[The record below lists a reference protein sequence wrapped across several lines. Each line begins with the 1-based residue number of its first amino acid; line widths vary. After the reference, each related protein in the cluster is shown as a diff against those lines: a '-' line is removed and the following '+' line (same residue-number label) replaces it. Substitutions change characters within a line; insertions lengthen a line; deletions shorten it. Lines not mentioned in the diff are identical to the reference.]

1 MDRLIYSRLGDHY
14 KALDRDMLRHFA
26 PEAAGSSV
34 CLHAPERGGA
44 ASGTESAGHIR
55 GRVQLDQSRK
65 TLQTVGVDP
74 VTSGLPPSAVTDQI
88 YSRQRDYETGCTSL

>member
-1 MDRLIYSRLGDHY
+1 MRLKL
-14 KALDRDMLRHFA
+14 A
-26 PEAAGSSV
+26 EAAS
-34 CLHAPERGGA
+34 AFMFRRGGA
-44 ASGTESAGHIR
+44 LPQEQK
-55 GRVQLDQSRK
+55 VQVISEGEVQPDLPRK